1 MPVLLGYRGDP
12 AATLVDRTVLAM
24 LAAADA
30 GEDGSAPW
38 PHQLRNVIDLIGS
51 GYGIVTML
59 VVLSFALSEV
69 QPRMPAKAV
78 TILLFII
85 GSLLLVDG
93 ALSLRTATDRT
104 WLTTRHGLLVRIL
117 SLGKTAAGVMAIG

>member
-1 MPVLLGYRGDP
+1 MPLLLGYRGDP

-38 PHQLRNVIDLIGS
+38 PYRLCNVIDLIGS
-51 GYGIVTML
+51 SYGIVTML
-59 VVLSFALSEV
+59 VVLSFVLSKV
-69 QPRMPAKAV
+69 QPRMSAKAV

-93 ALSLRTATDRT
+93 TLNLRTAIDRI
-104 WLTTRHGLLVRIL
+104 WLTTRYGHWPGYWGWVKLLP
-117 SLGKTAAGVMAIG
+117 A